1 MTEVSEVFDE
11 KKAKEKRM
19 QELRRIQIH
28 LSGITLRR
36 VMEIGIEW
44 QEITMKLLKRGNRPE
59 WEEKSVDLYKRK
71 KELSE
76 FEKKGAFNR

>member
-59 WEEKSVDLYKRK
+59 WEEKSVDLCKRK
-71 KELSE
+71 KELME
-76 FEKKGAFNR
+76 FEKKGAFKR

>member
-36 VMEIGIEW
+36 VMEIG
-44 QEITMKLLKRGNRPE
+44 
-59 WEEKSVDLYKRK
+59 
-71 KELSE
+71 KELT
-76 FEKKGAFNR
+76 RLLL

>member
-1 MTEVSEVFDE
+1 MTEVSEAFDE

-19 QELRRIQIH
+19 QELRRIQIN

-44 QEITMKLLKRGNRPE
+44 QEITMKLLKRENKPG
-59 WEEKSVDLYKRK
+59 WEEKSVDLYRRK
-71 KELSE
+71 KELME
-76 FEKKGAFNR
+76 FEKKGAFKR